1 MRTRVNRLLVLAARL
16 SQVHVQVDQSWSD
29 HLARG
34 IQHLGA
40 IGTRDVT
47 SDSFDPAWSGMSTQT
62 KIRNFLEELLNN
74 KGDSS
79 GFTDQQLLVTEGR
92 LSSLDVI
99 TIVLFL
105 EENYG
110 IDFSDRPFDQN
121 EFDSVESI
129 TALVDT
135 VIK

>member
-1 MRTRVNRLLVLAARL
+1 
-16 SQVHVQVDQSWSD
+16 
-29 HLARG
+29 
-34 IQHLGA
+34 
-40 IGTRDVT
+40 
-47 SDSFDPAWSGMSTQT
+47 MSTQAE
-62 KIRNFLEELLNN
+62 IRNFLAEILND

-92 LSSLDVI
+92 LSSLDVM
-99 TIVLFL
+99 TIVVFL
-105 EENYG
+105 EQNYG

-135 VIK
+135 LIN

>member
-1 MRTRVNRLLVLAARL
+1 
-16 SQVHVQVDQSWSD
+16 
-29 HLARG
+29 
-34 IQHLGA
+34 
-40 IGTRDVT
+40 
-47 SDSFDPAWSGMSTQT
+47 MSTQAE
-62 KIRNFLEELLNN
+62 IRNFLAEILND
-74 KGDSS
+74 KGDST

-99 TIVLFL
+99 TIVVFL

>member
-1 MRTRVNRLLVLAARL
+1 
-16 SQVHVQVDQSWSD
+16 
-29 HLARG
+29 
-34 IQHLGA
+34 
-40 IGTRDVT
+40 
-47 SDSFDPAWSGMSTQT
+47 MSKQAE
-62 KIRNFLEELLNN
+62 IRNFVEGILND

-92 LSSLDVI
+92 LDSLDVM
-99 TIVLFL
+99 TIVVFL

-121 EFDSVESI
+121 EFDSVELI

-135 VIK
+135 LTN

>member
-1 MRTRVNRLLVLAARL
+1 
-16 SQVHVQVDQSWSD
+16 
-29 HLARG
+29 
-34 IQHLGA
+34 
-40 IGTRDVT
+40 
-47 SDSFDPAWSGMSTQT
+47 MSTQA
-62 KIRNFLEELLNN
+62 KIRNFLEKLLND
-74 KGDSS
+74 KGDSL

-92 LSSLDVI
+92 LSSLDVMN
-99 TIVLFL
+99 IVLFL

-135 VIK
+135 VTK

>member
-1 MRTRVNRLLVLAARL
+1 
-16 SQVHVQVDQSWSD
+16 
-29 HLARG
+29 
-34 IQHLGA
+34 
-40 IGTRDVT
+40 
-47 SDSFDPAWSGMSTQT
+47 MSTQAE
-62 KIRNFLEELLNN
+62 IRNFLEKTLND

-79 GFTDQQLLVTEGR
+79 VFTDQQLLVTEGR
-92 LSSLDVI
+92 LSSLDVM

-110 IDFSDRPFDQN
+110 IDFSDRPFDQS

-135 VIK
+135 MIK

>member
-1 MRTRVNRLLVLAARL
+1 
-16 SQVHVQVDQSWSD
+16 
-29 HLARG
+29 
-34 IQHLGA
+34 
-40 IGTRDVT
+40 
-47 SDSFDPAWSGMSTQT
+47 MSTQT
-62 KIRNFLEELLNN
+62 KIRNFIEGILND

-92 LSSLDVI
+92 LDSLDI
-99 TIVLFL
+99 MTIVVFL

-135 VIK
+135 LTN

>member
-1 MRTRVNRLLVLAARL
+1 
-16 SQVHVQVDQSWSD
+16 
-29 HLARG
+29 
-34 IQHLGA
+34 
-40 IGTRDVT
+40 
-47 SDSFDPAWSGMSTQT
+47 MSTQAE
-62 KIRNFLEELLNN
+62 IRNFLEEILSN

-92 LSSLDVI
+92 LDSLDVM
-99 TIVLFL
+99 TIVVFL

-129 TALVDT
+129 IALMDT
-135 VIK
+135 LTN

>member
-1 MRTRVNRLLVLAARL
+1 
-16 SQVHVQVDQSWSD
+16 
-29 HLARG
+29 
-34 IQHLGA
+34 
-40 IGTRDVT
+40 
-47 SDSFDPAWSGMSTQT
+47 MSTRA
-62 KIRNFLEELLNN
+62 KIRNFLEEILND

-92 LSSLDVI
+92 LTSLDVM
-99 TIVLFL
+99 TIVVFL

-121 EFDSVESI
+121 DFDSVESI

-135 VIK
+135 LIN

>member
-1 MRTRVNRLLVLAARL
+1 
-16 SQVHVQVDQSWSD
+16 
-29 HLARG
+29 
-34 IQHLGA
+34 
-40 IGTRDVT
+40 
-47 SDSFDPAWSGMSTQT
+47 MSTQA
-62 KIRNFLEELLNN
+62 KIRNFLEEILND

-79 GFTDQQLLVTEGR
+79 GFTDQQLLLTEGR
-92 LSSLDVI
+92 LTSLDVMM
-99 TIVLFL
+99 IVVFL

-135 VIK
+135 LIN

>member
-1 MRTRVNRLLVLAARL
+1 
-16 SQVHVQVDQSWSD
+16 
-29 HLARG
+29 
-34 IQHLGA
+34 
-40 IGTRDVT
+40 
-47 SDSFDPAWSGMSTQT
+47 MSTQD
-62 KIRNFLEELLNN
+62 KIRDFLEKLLND

-92 LSSLDVI
+92 LSSLDVM

-135 VIK
+135 VTR

>member
-1 MRTRVNRLLVLAARL
+1 
-16 SQVHVQVDQSWSD
+16 
-29 HLARG
+29 
-34 IQHLGA
+34 
-40 IGTRDVT
+40 
-47 SDSFDPAWSGMSTQT
+47 MSTQAE
-62 KIRNFLEELLNN
+62 IRNFLKEMLNN
-74 KGDSS
+74 KGDSL

-92 LSSLDVI
+92 LDSLDVM
-99 TIVLFL
+99 TIVVFL

-135 VIK
+135 VTK

>member
-1 MRTRVNRLLVLAARL
+1 
-16 SQVHVQVDQSWSD
+16 
-29 HLARG
+29 
-34 IQHLGA
+34 
-40 IGTRDVT
+40 
-47 SDSFDPAWSGMSTQT
+47 MSTQA
-62 KIRNFLEELLNN
+62 KIRNFLEKILND

-92 LSSLDVI
+92 LSSVDVI

>member
-1 MRTRVNRLLVLAARL
+1 
-16 SQVHVQVDQSWSD
+16 
-29 HLARG
+29 
-34 IQHLGA
+34 
-40 IGTRDVT
+40 
-47 SDSFDPAWSGMSTQT
+47 MSKQAE
-62 KIRNFLEELLNN
+62 IRNFLEELLND

-92 LSSLDVI
+92 LTSLDII
-99 TIVLFL
+99 TIVVFL

-129 TALVDT
+129 TALVDKL
-135 VIK
+135 IN

>member
-1 MRTRVNRLLVLAARL
+1 
-16 SQVHVQVDQSWSD
+16 
-29 HLARG
+29 
-34 IQHLGA
+34 
-40 IGTRDVT
+40 
-47 SDSFDPAWSGMSTQT
+47 MSTQAE
-62 KIRNFLEELLNN
+62 IRNFLKEMLND

-92 LSSLDVI
+92 LDSLDI
-99 TIVLFL
+99 MTIVVFL

-110 IDFSDRPFDQN
+110 IDFSDRPFDQS

-135 VIK
+135 LTD

>member
-1 MRTRVNRLLVLAARL
+1 MNTRA
-16 SQVHVQVDQSWSD
+16 D
-29 HLARG
+29 
-34 IQHLGA
+34 
-40 IGTRDVT
+40 
-47 SDSFDPAWSGMSTQT
+47 
-62 KIRNFLEELLNN
+62 IRNFLEEILNN

-92 LSSLDVI
+92 LDSLDVM
-99 TIVLFL
+99 TVVVFL

-121 EFDSVESI
+121 EFDSLDSI

-135 VIK
+135 LTN

>member
-1 MRTRVNRLLVLAARL
+1 MNTRAE
-16 SQVHVQVDQSWSD
+16 
-29 HLARG
+29 
-34 IQHLGA
+34 
-40 IGTRDVT
+40 
-47 SDSFDPAWSGMSTQT
+47 
-62 KIRNFLEELLNN
+62 IRNFLEEILND

-92 LSSLDVI
+92 LSSLDVMS
-99 TIVLFL
+99 IVVFL
-105 EENYG
+105 EQNYG

-135 VIK
+135 LIK

>member
-1 MRTRVNRLLVLAARL
+1 
-16 SQVHVQVDQSWSD
+16 
-29 HLARG
+29 
-34 IQHLGA
+34 
-40 IGTRDVT
+40 
-47 SDSFDPAWSGMSTQT
+47 MSTKD
-62 KIRNFLEELLNN
+62 KIRNFLEEILND

-92 LSSLDVI
+92 LTSLDVI
-99 TIVLFL
+99 TIVVFL

-121 EFDSVESI
+121 EFDSVDSI

-135 VIK
+135 VTN

>member
-1 MRTRVNRLLVLAARL
+1 
-16 SQVHVQVDQSWSD
+16 
-29 HLARG
+29 
-34 IQHLGA
+34 
-40 IGTRDVT
+40 
-47 SDSFDPAWSGMSTQT
+47 MSTQAE
-62 KIRNFLEELLNN
+62 IRNFLQDMLNN

-92 LSSLDVI
+92 LDSLDI
-99 TIVLFL
+99 MTIVVFL

-129 TALVDT
+129 TALV
-135 VIK
+135 KALKN

>member
-1 MRTRVNRLLVLAARL
+1 MNTRAE
-16 SQVHVQVDQSWSD
+16 
-29 HLARG
+29 
-34 IQHLGA
+34 
-40 IGTRDVT
+40 
-47 SDSFDPAWSGMSTQT
+47 
-62 KIRNFLEELLNN
+62 IRNFLEEILND

-92 LSSLDVI
+92 LSSLDVMS
-99 TIVLFL
+99 IVVFL

-135 VIK
+135 LIN

>member
-1 MRTRVNRLLVLAARL
+1 
-16 SQVHVQVDQSWSD
+16 
-29 HLARG
+29 
-34 IQHLGA
+34 
-40 IGTRDVT
+40 
-47 SDSFDPAWSGMSTQT
+47 MSTQT
-62 KIRNFLEELLNN
+62 KIRNFLEKLLND
-74 KGDSS
+74 KGDSL

-92 LSSLDVI
+92 LSSLDVMN
-99 TIVLFL
+99 IVLFL

-135 VIK
+135 VIN

>member
-1 MRTRVNRLLVLAARL
+1 MN
-16 SQVHVQVDQSWSD
+16 
-29 HLARG
+29 
-34 IQHLGA
+34 
-40 IGTRDVT
+40 
-47 SDSFDPAWSGMSTQT
+47 TQAE
-62 KIRNFLEELLNN
+62 IRNFLEQMLNN

-92 LSSLDVI
+92 LDSLDVM
-99 TIVLFL
+99 TIVVFL

-129 TALVDT
+129 TAIVHTLT
-135 VIK
+135 N